1 MAFVHGSTA
10 TFTLNSND
18 ISAYVDNVSM
28 PRALDTA
35 EVTALGDTDKAYIG
49 GLKGAT
55 ITLSGPWDAT
65 LDGYVNTAMS
75 TTAVTWAYSPDAG
88 TTTYSG
94 SCFVTAYNPSSSVSD
109 ADRWTATLQITGAVA
124 RA

>member
-1 MAFVHGSTA
+1 MSFVHGSTA
-10 TFTLNSND
+10 TFTLNSVD
-18 ISAYVDNVSM
+18 ISGYTDSVNFS
-28 PRALDTA
+28 RSLDTA

-55 ITLSGPWDAT
+55 ISLTGSWDAT
-65 LDGYVNTAMS
+65 LDSTVNTAMS
-75 TTAVTWAYSPDAG
+75 TSSVTWAYSPDAG

-94 SCFVTAYNPSSSVSD
+94 SCFVSSYSPASSVSD
-109 ADRWTATLQITGAVA
+109 SDKWSLSLTVTGSVS